1 MNRNLNIFGI
11 DSRKEINLGRVVSR
25 IELKLNSF
33 SESWIQ
39 LFGRESKE
47 GRGTERE
54 RNLRG

>member
-54 RNLRG
+54 RET